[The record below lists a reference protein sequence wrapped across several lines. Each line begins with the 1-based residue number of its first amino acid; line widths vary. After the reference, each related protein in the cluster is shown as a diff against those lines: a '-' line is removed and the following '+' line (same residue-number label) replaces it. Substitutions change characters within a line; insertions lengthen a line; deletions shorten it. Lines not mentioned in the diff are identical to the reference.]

1 MYNKCNANMAKLTN
15 NYTIRFSVQQ
25 AESLQKL
32 KDYDVNISQFIRIA
46 ISEKIK
52 RDWKQIKEKKQRVKL
67 PF

>member
-1 MYNKCNANMAKLTN
+1 MSKLTVIH
-15 NYTIRFSVQQ
+15 TIRFSEKQ

-32 KDYDVNISQFIRIA
+32 KDYDVNVSQFIRIA

-52 RDWKQIKEKKQRVKL
+52 RDWKQIKEKKERVKL

>member
-1 MYNKCNANMAKLTN
+1 MNKYTVIH
-15 NYTIRFSVQQ
+15 TIRFTKQQ

-32 KDYDVNISQFIRIA
+32 KDCDVNVSQFIRLA

-52 RDWKQIKEKKQRVKL
+52 RDWKQIKEEKQRVKL